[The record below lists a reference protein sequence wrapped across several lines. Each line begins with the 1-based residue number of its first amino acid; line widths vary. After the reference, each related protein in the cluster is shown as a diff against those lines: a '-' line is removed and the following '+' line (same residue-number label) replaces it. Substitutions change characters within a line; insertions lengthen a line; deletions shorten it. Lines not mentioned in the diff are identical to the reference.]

1 MTETNASL
9 AGLRKELNSVRT
21 ERENVFKGLIEA
33 WKRLGSTEDSLK
45 DGKLGNNNNNNK
57 PFWRGL
63 KSKYKPLI
71 PFWPYA

>member
-21 ERENVFKGLIEA
+21 ERENVFKGLVDA

-45 DGKLGNNNNNNK
+45 DGK
-57 PFWRGL
+57 
-63 KSKYKPLI
+63 
-71 PFWPYA
+71 